1 MIGQINNLQLTIASA
16 VEEQT
21 ATTSEMSRS
30 VHYTATAST
39 EIATNITGVSTAAG
53 STTQAL
59 GQTRVAVD
67 ELSRMASDLRGSVAA
82 FRF

>member
-1 MIGQINNLQLTIASA
+1 

-21 ATTSEMSRS
+21 ATTNEMSRS
-30 VHYTATAST
+30 VAEAAGGST

-67 ELSRMASDLRGSVAA
+67 ELSRMASDLRGSIAT
-82 FRF
+82 FTY